1 MNTISRNKNIKL
13 RQLGQTDI
21 HISPIGLG
29 CWQFSEGKGG
39 AAGTW
44 APVSVEET
52 DGIVQAVLNGGINWF
67 DTAELYG
74 WGRSERAIAR
84 ALKKSGKID
93 QEIIIATKWNP
104 IGRTAWSITR
114 TIGKRQECL
123 NPYTIDL
130 YQIHAPLGFTTRRSE
145 MNAMADLV
153 ESEKIRSIGIS
164 NYSARQMRQAH
175 EVLLS
180 RGLRLVSNQVRF
192 NLLDRSIE
200 SNGILD
206 TAKEL
211 GITIIAY
218 SPLSLGL
225 LTGKFHKN
233 PELLNNRR
241 WLRRYQLRGKIESSR
256 ELVNTLEEIA
266 QAHGVTPTQ
275 VALSWLINFHGDT
288 VVAIPGATKVRHAEQ
303 NVGAM
308 TFTLSNAELSQIDN
322 LSKQFM

>member
-1 MNTISRNKNIKL
+1 MNTMSINKNIKL

-21 HISPIGLG
+21 YISPIGLG

-44 APVSVEET
+44 APISVEET
-52 DGIVQAVLNGGINWF
+52 NGIVQAVLNGGINWF

-74 WGRSERAIAR
+74 WGRSERAIAQ
-84 ALKKSGKID
+84 ALKKSGKIA
-93 QEIIIATKWNP
+93 QEVIVATKWNP

-123 NPYTIDL
+123 DPYTIDL
-130 YQIHAPLGFTTRRSE
+130 YQIHAPFGFTTRRSE

-153 ESEKIRSIGIS
+153 ESEKIRSVGIS

-175 EVLLS
+175 EVLRS

-200 SNGILD
+200 ANGILD

-211 GITIIAY
+211 GVTIIAY
-218 SPLSLGL
+218 SPLGLGL
-225 LTGKFHKN
+225 LTGKFHKTVRRMSADPIVIAKVINEAINAKN
-233 PELLNNRR
+233 PKTRYVKGPMARTVIWYRHTFGDKAFDDFILQAFYPETRRSLNI
-241 WLRRYQLRGKIESSR
+241 GT
-256 ELVNTLEEIA
+256 NTVSYLND
-266 QAHGVTPTQ
+266 GYD
-275 VALSWLINFHGDT
+275 INLTYNTG
-288 VVAIPGATKVRHAEQ
+288 
-303 NVGAM
+303 
-308 TFTLSNAELSQIDN
+308 L
-322 LSKQFM
+322 